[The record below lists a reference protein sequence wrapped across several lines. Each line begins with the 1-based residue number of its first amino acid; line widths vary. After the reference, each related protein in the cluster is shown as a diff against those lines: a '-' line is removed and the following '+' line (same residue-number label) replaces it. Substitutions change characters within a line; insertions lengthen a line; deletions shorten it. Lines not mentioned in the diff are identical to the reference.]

1 MPSKIKGTV
10 FSEPSGRLNAFVMF
24 GGALVMLSI
33 FVYYD
38 ILRDGSSI
46 SSLIMAVGFALS
58 GLAESLPTDRRRI
71 AGGLRVTAILLL
83 LGLISLTIFAP
94 QVILGPR

>member
-1 MPSKIKGTV
+1 MPSKIKDIV
-10 FSEPSGRLNAFVMF
+10 FSEPGGRSTAVVMF
-24 GGALVMLSI
+24 AGSLVMLSI

-38 ILRDGSSI
+38 VLRDGSSI

-58 GLAESLPTDRRRI
+58 GVAESLPTDRRRI

-83 LGLISLTIFAP
+83 LGLISLTIFSP